1 MALSSPGIGSNLDV
15 NSIVSQL
22 MQIEQ
27 RPLTLLNTKEANF
40 QAKLTAYGT
49 IKGALSSFQNAVRGL
64 SDASKFTALKSSSS
78 DSSIASA
85 SASSIAS
92 AGNYSVD
99 ISKLAQSQKL
109 LAAGQSS
116 TTAAIG
122 TGTSTTLT
130 FELGTVSGGAFTAY
144 DSALGTGGTYAGS
157 TFASSGTGTKT
168 VTIDSTNNS
177 LAGIRD
183 AINNANV
190 GVKASIINDG
200 GASPYRL
207 VISSESAG
215 AASSVKIGVTG
226 EQDIVDFLAHDPAGT
241 QALQETITAQNTEM
255 TVDGVLVS
263 KAGTTVTDVI
273 PGVTLTA
280 LKTGTTTIAV
290 SRDTASVKSAVEAF
304 VKAYNDVN
312 KTLKDSSAYDPA
324 TKQSAILQGEYT
336 IQSIRTKL
344 RSVLNQPLSGSNTL
358 STLSQ
363 VGVSFQKD
371 GTLALDSAKL
381 QSAIDNNFGDIAGV
395 FAATGKATDSLVSYA
410 GSTIATKPGSF
421 GLTISQLASRGSVVG
436 SAAAALTITQGAN
449 DALSVTVDGVST
461 SLTLAAGSYTAATLA
476 AEVQSKMNGAAAF
489 SGAGISV
496 AVTADVAGVLTVTSN
511 RYGSAS
517 TVAIS
522 GNAAADILGAS
533 PVVADGVDV
542 AGSING
548 SVATGSGQYLTA
560 ANGNAA
566 EGLKLQITG
575 GTTGV
580 RGSVGFSQ
588 GYAFQLNQF
597 LDKLLVSDGALAS
610 RTDGIDRSIKDISDR
625 REVLGRRLSVIEARY
640 RKQFT
645 ALDTLISNMT
655 QTSNFLQQQLA
666 NLPGAAS

>member
-1 MALSSPGIGSNLDV
+1 MAISSPGIGSNLDV
-15 NSIVSQL
+15 NGIVSQL

-49 IKGALSSFQNAVRGL
+49 VKGALSSFQNAVRGL
-64 SDASKFTALKSSSS
+64 SDVSKFTALKSSSS
-78 DSSIASA
+78 DSTIASA

-92 AGNYSVD
+92 AGNYSVN
-99 ISKLAQSQKL
+99 ITKLAQSQKL
-109 LAAGQSS
+109 LASGQAT

-130 FELGTVSGGAFTAY
+130 FDLGTVSGGTFTAY
-144 DSALGTGGTYAGS
+144 NSALGTGGTYSGS
-157 TFASSGTGTKT
+157 TFTSNGTGAKT

-183 AINNANV
+183 AINSANV

-200 GASPYRL
+200 GTSPYRL
-207 VISSESAG
+207 VISSDTAG
-215 AASSVKIGVTG
+215 VANSVKIGVSG
-226 EQDIVDFLAHDPAGT
+226 EQGLVDLLAHDPAGT
-241 QALQETITAQNTEM
+241 QALQETVTAQNTEM

-280 LKTGTTTIAV
+280 LKTGATTISV
-290 SRDTASVKSAVEAF
+290 SRDTASVKSAVESF

-324 TKQSAILQGEYT
+324 TKQSAILQGDYT
-336 IQSIRTKL
+336 IQSIRNKL
-344 RSVLNQPLSGSNTL
+344 RSMLNQPLSGSSTL
-358 STLSQ
+358 NSLSQ

-381 QSAIDNNFGDIAGV
+381 QSAIDNNFDDIAGV
-395 FAATGKATDSLVSYA
+395 FAATGKATDSLVSYSSSTASTKA
-410 GSTIATKPGSF
+410 GIY
-421 GLTISQLASRGSVVG
+421 GLTVSQLATRGSVVG
-436 SAAAALTITQGAN
+436 SAAAALTITQGVN

-461 SLTLAAGSYTAATLA
+461 SVTLAAGAYTAATLA
-476 AEVQSKMNGAAAF
+476 AEVQSRMNGASAL
-489 SGAGISV
+489 SDVGLSV
-496 AVTADVAGVLTVTSN
+496 AVTVDGSGVLTLASN

-517 TVAIS
+517 NVAIS
-522 GNAAADILGAS
+522 GIGAANLLGAS

-548 SVATGSGQYLTA
+548 TAATGSGQYLTA

-566 EGLKLQITG
+566 EGLKLEIIGGSTG
-575 GTTGV
+575 T
-580 RGSVGFSQ
+580 RGSVSFSQ
-588 GYAFQLNQF
+588 GYAYQLDQF
-597 LDKLLVSDGALAS
+597 LNNLLDSDGALAS
-610 RTDGIDRSIKDISDR
+610 RTDGIDRSIKDIADR

-645 ALDTLISNMT
+645 ALDALISNMT

>member
-1 MALSSPGIGSNLDV
+1 MAISSPGIGSNLDV
-15 NSIVSQL
+15 NGIVSQL

-40 QAKLTAYGT
+40 QAELTAYGSV
-49 IKGALSSFQNAVRGL
+49 KGALSSFQNAVRGL
-64 SDASKFTALKSSSS
+64 SDVSKFTALKSSSS
-78 DSSIASA
+78 DSTIASA

-92 AGNYSVD
+92 AGDYSVN
-99 ISKLAQSQKL
+99 ISKLAQPQKL
-109 LAAGQSS
+109 LASGQST

-130 FELGTVSGGAFTAY
+130 FDLGTVSGGTFTAY
-144 DSALGTGGTYAGS
+144 NSALGTGGTYSGS
-157 TFASSGTGTKT
+157 TFTSNGTGTKT

-183 AINNANV
+183 AINSADV

-200 GASPYRL
+200 GTSPYRL
-207 VISSESAG
+207 VISSETAG
-215 AASSVKIGVTG
+215 VANSVKIGVSG
-226 EQDIVDFLAHDPAGT
+226 EQDLVDLLAHDPAGT
-241 QALQETITAQNTEM
+241 QALQETVTAQNTEM

-280 LKTGTTTIAV
+280 LKTGATTISV
-290 SRDTASVKSAVEAF
+290 SRDTASVKSAVESF

-312 KTLKDSSAYDPA
+312 KTLKDSSAYDPS
-324 TKQSAILQGEYT
+324 TKQSAILQGDYT
-336 IQSIRTKL
+336 IQSIRNKL
-344 RSVLNQPLSGSNTL
+344 RSILNQPLSGSSTL
-358 STLSQ
+358 NSLSQ

-381 QSAIDNNFGDIAGV
+381 QSAIDNNFDDIAGV
-395 FAATGKATDSLVSYA
+395 FAATGKASDSLVSYSS
-410 GSTIATKPGSF
+410 STAATKAGTY
-421 GLTISQLASRGSVVG
+421 GLTISQLATRGSVVG
-436 SAAAALTITQGAN
+436 SNAAALTITQGVN

-461 SLTLAAGSYTAATLA
+461 SVTLAAGTYTAATLA
-476 AEVQSKMNGAAAF
+476 AEVQSRINGASAL
-489 SGAGISV
+489 SDAGLSV
-496 AVTADVAGVLTVTSN
+496 AVTADVSGVLTLASN

-517 TVAIS
+517 NVAIS
-522 GNAAADILGAS
+522 GIGAADLLGAS

-548 SVATGSGQYLTA
+548 TAATGSGQYLTA

-566 EGLKLQITG
+566 EGLKLEILGGSTG
-575 GTTGV
+575 T
-580 RGSVGFSQ
+580 RGSVSFSQ
-588 GYAFQLNQF
+588 GYAYQLDQF
-597 LDKLLVSDGALAS
+597 LDNLLDSDGALAS
-610 RTDGIDRSIKDISDR
+610 RTDGIDRSIKDIADR

-645 ALDTLISNMT
+645 NLDTLISNMT
-655 QTSNFLQQQLA
+655 QTSNFLAQQLA